1 VSFAER
7 LRFDEARTH
16 FAAALS
22 SGQSRPLVRAL
33 QFNTLLAGPNENPPY
48 ALVVA
53 DEMRRG
59 KEAIR
64 TDHRDRFWNHVFGSR
79 MLEPDARAAAL
90 ASLPPPD
97 LLATFIWLF
106 PDAEVS
112 VERRPL
118 WRFNLATLQ
127 ANKGDA
133 AAARKTFG
141 SLAGELKAS
150 GQVGRLLDEAER
162 GLAQL
167 GTANA
172 PKSEVAKK
180 AAR

>member
-1 VSFAER
+1 
-7 LRFDEARTH
+7 
-16 FAAALS
+16 
-22 SGQSRPLVRAL
+22 
-33 QFNTLLAGPNENPPY
+33 
-48 ALVVA
+48 
-53 DEMRRG
+53 
-59 KEAIR
+59 
-64 TDHRDRFWNHVFGSR
+64 
-79 MLEPDARAAAL
+79 L

-133 AAARKTFG
+133 AASRKTFG

-150 GQVGRLLDEAER
+150 GQVGRLLGEAER

-172 PKSEVAKK
+172 AKSEVAKK